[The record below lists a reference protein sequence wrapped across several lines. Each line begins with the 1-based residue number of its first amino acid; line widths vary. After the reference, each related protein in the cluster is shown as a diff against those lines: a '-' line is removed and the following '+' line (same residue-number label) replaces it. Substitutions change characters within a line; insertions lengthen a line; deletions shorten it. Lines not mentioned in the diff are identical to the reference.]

1 MSGGTKGEIIAAS
14 LVVAVETERGR
25 RERERCELE
34 SLACEASEPGEGRQS
49 VRRSDD
55 RGARAWQSAPTAYE
69 KAGAPAGAVTV
80 AVGAP
85 RVHLARAGCK

>member
-34 SLACEASEPGEGRQS
+34 SLACEVSEPGEGRQS

-55 RGARAWQSAPTAYE
+55 RGARVWPTAYE

-80 AVGAP
+80 AVGVP
-85 RVHLARAGCK
+85 RVHLAKSKLQ